1 MTAAPIR
8 HLLFGGLLLVCA
20 WVPAATLAAPHP
32 ATARAVEVPAA
43 EKVHA
48 TQDVQQVAAAGCA
61 ERTQS
66 QQS

>member
-32 ATARAVEVPAA
+32 DTARAVEVPAA
-43 EKVHA
+43 EKVH
-48 TQDVQQVAAAGCA
+48 TPRNVQQVAAAGCA
-61 ERTQS
+61 ERVHS
-66 QQS
+66 QRS

>member
-20 WVPAATLAAPHP
+20 WVPAATLAAPHSD
-32 ATARAVEVPAA
+32 TARAVEVPAA
-43 EKVHA
+43 EKVH
-48 TQDVQQVAAAGCA
+48 TTKDVQQVAATGCP
-61 ERTQS
+61 EHLQS